1 MSAAA
6 ISVGTPNFSEYIIDT
21 AALDENTAVGEGEVK
36 ERYTGSYYKAVK
48 NYMNN
53 VGPQLDDYY
62 DSRSVLYEIMEKY
75 TYNRDF
81 VPAAES
87 EAACV
92 IYVDD
97 EVKESLKE
105 YIPEFGLYTM
115 IVSDETGKK
124 AVDTQNEWLKEYLT
138 ADKLPDELTLSMKY
152 NQVNIRY
159 SLNSVYNGTANTVA
173 SYLGQAGFSYSSYSE
188 PKDVLRS
195 NTMEAFILYGFT
207 LVTAALSYIVVIML
221 VLRNTMSE
229 YRSRI
234 MILRSTGA
242 DKDVIFKVYMTMCIR
257 ESLWCI
263 ILAPVVLILEAV
275 CLKLGLKRV

>member
-1 MSAAA
+1 
-6 ISVGTPNFSEYIIDT
+6 
-21 AALDENTAVGEGEVK
+21 
-36 ERYTGSYYKAVK
+36 
-48 NYMNN
+48 MNN

-159 SLNSVYNGTANTVA
+159 SLNSVYNGN
-173 SYLGQAGFSYSSYSE
+173 SQYSSFISGTGRFFIQQLLRA
-188 PKDVLRS
+188 KDVLRS